1 MPIAGNLYYYASKQE
16 ENDQP
21 AVVLIHGAGGTHL
34 HWPYNLRRLNNHR
47 VLAPDL
53 PGHGKSEGI
62 GEQSIDIYAE
72 GIADWLKEIKTKK
85 VVVIGHSMGGAIAQS
100 LAFNYPKLV
109 KGLVLVSTGAV
120 LPVNQDLLEKISS
133 PATAS
138 AALDMITK
146 WSYAKETDP
155 KFIQQAREQM
165 NAIRPTVIYG
175 DLVACDHFNAA
186 GRLAKIKAPTLI
198 LCGEDD
204 KMTPLHL
211 SKQLEDGIPD
221 ASLTLIPGAG
231 HMAMLEQPERVAVE
245 VTNFLGTI

>member
-1 MPIAGNLYYYASKQE
+1 MPTAGSIYYYASKQE
-16 ENDQP
+16 ENEHP

-72 GIADWLKEIKTKK
+72 GIADWLQEIGIKK
-85 VVVIGHSMGGAIAQS
+85 AVVIGHSMGGAIAQS
-100 LAFNYPKLV
+100 LAFNHPKLV
-109 KGLVLVSTGAV
+109 RGLILISTGPV
-120 LPVNQDLLEKISS
+120 LPVNQNLLEKISS

-138 AALDMITK
+138 AALDLITK
-146 WSYAKETDP
+146 WSYSKETDQ
-155 KFIQQAREQM
+155 KLIQQAREQM

-175 DLVACDHFNAA
+175 DLVACDHFNST

-198 LCGEDD
+198 LWGEDD
-204 KMTPLHL
+204 KMTPFHL
-211 SKQLEDGIPD
+211 SRQLEESISD
-221 ASLTLIPGAG
+221 ASLTIIPDAG
-231 HMAMLEQPERVAVE
+231 HMVMLEQPERVAEE
-245 VTNFLGTI
+245 VINFLSIK

>member
-1 MPIAGNLYYYASKQE
+1 MPTAGNLYYFASKQE

-62 GEQSIDIYAE
+62 GEQSIDIYAQ
-72 GIADWLKEIKTKK
+72 GIADWLKEIGISKA
-85 VVVIGHSMGGAIAQS
+85 VVIGHSMGGAIAQS
-100 LAFNYPKLV
+100 LAFNHSKFV
-109 KGLVLVSTGAV
+109 HSLVLISTGPV
-120 LPVNQDLLEKISS
+120 LPVNQDLLEKISF

-146 WSYAKETDP
+146 WSYSKETNP
-155 KFIQQAREQM
+155 KLIHQAREQM

-175 DLVACDHFNAA
+175 DLVACNHFNST
-186 GRLAKIKAPTLI
+186 GRLSKIKAPTLI
-198 LCGEDD
+198 LCGEND
-204 KMTPLHL
+204 KMTPVNL
-211 SKQLEDGIPD
+211 SKQLEVSIPN
-221 ASLTLIPGAG
+221 ASLSLIPNAG
-231 HMAMLEQPERVAVE
+231 HMVMLEQPEIVAEE
-245 VTNFLGTI
+245 VINFLGIK